1 MTYLKKQVIYVLLAW
16 VVLVPFVI
24 GYLSINH
31 LPSNLNMFHL
41 AIFISLAFST
51 FLFPV
56 KRNGQ
61 SLMLISWISVPA
73 FLQYGLLVEM
83 IITQLALL
91 AHFYNQ
97 RNNPD
102 KYLNLILNS
111 IIFALSSFAAAA
123 AFYFVGGTIG
133 MTAFWPL
140 LGAVLI
146 YQLFYKIVFHN
157 SRSVIVNLVSKEKQS
172 FPHFINTD
180 LFVVIFILPFSV
192 ALYYL
197 IEFLGFGG
205 FILIG
210 IPYFVIVSMIRLYG
224 KKEKINKDLKIAT
237 DIGHNLSSFSTEKE
251 VLDDF
256 VKNIALMFKAEFT
269 YLFDHKS
276 GWLELLRSY
285 EYGQFKDYKVERF
298 AIDSRITKEIVV
310 KKQSVIF
317 EEKKD
322 WVEDLG
328 MHKYSSMQ
336 SAFGIPIS
344 RNEKIEGVL
353 FVFSSKKRRFEK
365 YQVQIADILCSYFT
379 VSVEKARYLENKVKE
394 TELCA
399 LTNLYNYYY
408 LDERIKFES
417 KRLHEESIHH
427 LSIIMLDI
435 DYFKKVNDTFGHES
449 GNIVLVEVAKILE
462 SYVPEHGIV
471 GRYGGEEFVYVL
483 PNVTKEDAIN
493 LAERV
498 RVAIE
503 NRIFTVI
510 PDLSKADTPLDI
522 SITISSGV
530 SSMPRDTDDVKV
542 LVRNADRALYLG
554 AKQAGR
560 NRVAGY
566 IK

>member
-1 MTYLKKQVIYVLLAW
+1 MLLTW
-16 VVLVPFVI
+16 VVLIPFVI
-24 GYLSINH
+24 GYLFINH
-31 LPSNLNMFHL
+31 PPSNLNMFHF
-41 AIFISLAFST
+41 AIFTSLAFFT
-51 FLFPV
+51 FLFPI

-61 SLMLISWISVPA
+61 SLMLISWVSVPA

-83 IITQLALL
+83 IITQIALL
-91 AHFYNQ
+91 GHFYNQ
-97 RNNPD
+97 RNNAD
-102 KYLNLILNS
+102 KYINLLLNS
-111 IIFALSSFAAAA
+111 IIFLLSSLVAAV
-123 AFYFVGGTIG
+123 AFYFVGGTTR
-133 MTAFWPL
+133 MTTFWPL
-140 LGAVLI
+140 VGAVFI
-146 YQLFYKIVFHN
+146 YQLFYKIVFHY
-157 SRSVIVNLVSKEKQS
+157 SRSVVVNIVSKEKQS

-180 LFVVIFILPFSV
+180 LIVVVFILPFSV

-197 IEFLGFGG
+197 IEFIGFGG

-210 IPYFVIVSMIRLYG
+210 IPYFVIVTMIRLYG

-251 VLDDF
+251 VLDNF
-256 VKNIALMFKAEFT
+256 VQNIALMFKAEFT
-269 YLFDHKS
+269 YLFDHKN

-285 EYGQFKDYKVERF
+285 EYGQFKDYQVERF
-298 AIDSRITKEIVV
+298 ANDSRITKEIVV

-336 SAFGIPIS
+336 SVFGIPIS

-353 FVFSSKKRRFEK
+353 FVFSSKKRMFEN
-365 YQVQIADILCSYFT
+365 YQVQIADILCSYFA

-394 TELCA
+394 SEICA

-408 LDERIKFES
+408 LEERIKFES
-417 KRLHEESIHH
+417 KRLHEELIHH

-435 DYFKKVNDTFGHES
+435 DYFKKVNDTYGHES

-462 SYVPEHGIV
+462 NYVPEHGIV

-510 PDLSKADTPLDI
+510 PDLSEADTPIDI

-530 SSMPRDTDDVKV
+530 SSMPRDTDDVRV

-566 IK
+566 IR